1 VFVGVDGGGT
11 HTRAVVLDSAGTEL
25 ARRSGPAGIVR
36 PDQPSDAADAVAA
49 LCRGVLR
56 DAGADQAD
64 GLCCGLAG
72 AGRRQEREAVR
83 VALHLAGVARVIV
96 VVGDAEAALADAFGD
111 APGVLVIAGTGSI
124 AWARGER
131 DAADGGSEAGTV
143 FRTGGWG
150 QILGD
155 EGSGYVIGLDALRRV
170 TRTADGRDPPTSL
183 TAAVLAATKCATAE
197 DLIRFAASASKADI
211 AALAPAV
218 LHCAQ
223 EGDAAAA
230 AVRAAA
236 VEALADLAASAADRA
251 RLVHPRIGFAGGLIE
266 PGGPLRDDLRAAVQR
281 RMPECSVLEQPVDAA
296 RGAARL
302 AIRHAGAN

>member
-1 VFVGVDGGGT
+1 VYVGVDGGGT

-56 DAGADQAD
+56 DAGAVQAE

-72 AGRRQEREAVR
+72 AGRWQEREGVR
-83 VALHLAGVARVIV
+83 VALHLAGVARVIL

-124 AWARGER
+124 AWARAER
-131 DAADGGSEAGTV
+131 DAAGAGAV

-170 TRTADGRDPPTSL
+170 TRAADGRDPPTFL
-183 TAAVLAATKCATAE
+183 TPALLAATECATAE

-218 LHCAQ
+218 LQCAQ
-223 EGDAAAA
+223 DGDAAAA

-236 VEALADLAASAADRA
+236 VEALAELAASAAGRA

-266 PGGPLRDDLRAAVQR
+266 PGGPLREELRAAVRR
-281 RMPECSVLEQPVDAA
+281 RMPECSVLEEPVDAA

-302 AIRHAGAN
+302 AIRHAVASRG

>member
-56 DAGADQAD
+56 DAGADRAD

-83 VALHLAGVARVIV
+83 VALHLAGVARVIA

-124 AWARGER
+124 AWARGQL
-131 DAADGGSEAGTV
+131 DAAGGDSEAGAV

-170 TRTADGRDPPTSL
+170 TRAADGRDPPTSL
-183 TAAVLAATKCATAE
+183 TAAVLAATKCASAE

-218 LHCAQ
+218 LQCAQ

-236 VEALADLAASAADRA
+236 VDALADLAASAASRA

-266 PGGPLRDDLRAAVQR
+266 PGGPLRDDLRAAVYR
-281 RMPECSVLEQPVDAA
+281 RMPGCSVLEQRVDAA

>member
-1 VFVGVDGGGT
+1 MFVGVDGGGT
-11 HTRAVVLDSAGTEL
+11 HTRAVVLDAAGSEI

-36 PDQPSDAADAVAA
+36 PDQPSDAADAVAD

-83 VALHLAGVARVIV
+83 VALHLAGVARTIV

-124 AWARGER
+124 AWARAEG
-131 DAADGGSEAGTV
+131 DAVDGGAGPGAV

-150 QILGD
+150 QVLGD
-155 EGSGYVIGLDALRRV
+155 EGSGYVIGLDAMRRV
-170 TRTADGRDPPTSL
+170 TRAADGREPSTSL
-183 TAAVLAATKCATAE
+183 TPAVLAATACATAD
-197 DLIRFAASASKADI
+197 DLIRFTASASKADI

-218 LHCAQ
+218 LQCAQ
-223 EGDAAAA
+223 EGDAAAVT
-230 AVRAAA
+230 VRAAA
-236 VEALADLAASAADRA
+236 VDALADLAASAAGRA
-251 RLVHPRIGFAGGLIE
+251 RLEHPRIAFAGGLIE
-266 PGGPLRDDLRAAVQR
+266 PGGPLRDDLGVAVR
-281 RMPECSVLEQPVDAA
+281 HRIPGCSVLERPVDAA
-296 RGAARL
+296 RGAAML
-302 AIRHAGAN
+302 AIRHAGAS